1 MLIGVLLVCACI
13 GLHVYSARYKDQLV
27 FSGANVQ
34 QYRFVWLTATF
45 IHESPSHLAHNMT
58 FFMGFASHLEA
69 MIGGIRLVLAFIA
82 CGVCGWAVSYT
93 LQRFVVHRKEWEI
106 ARFNSSCGA
115 SPATYG
121 LAFLTASIRPLGIV
135 ANTLWIP
142 SGLWIAIMM
151 GMPLLISH
159 RPGGSRTKMSR
170 ITLGIGAVI
179 SAALI
184 FQYLF
189 PRIEMW
195 EWLCLYLLQVFIVRC
210 YRVMVL
216 KRKHSAADHYCHLGG
231 AFCGYLIGYLLVL
244 EQSRFL
250 TSNCFMWDIIQDW
263 PDSAFD
269 SICKKRFRILSC
281 FVFLVFRLIENF

>member
-1 MLIGVLLVCACI
+1 
-13 GLHVYSARYKDQLV
+13 
-27 FSGANVQ
+27 
-34 QYRFVWLTATF
+34 
-45 IHESPSHLAHNMT
+45 
-58 FFMGFASHLEA
+58 
-69 MIGGIRLVLAFIA
+69 
-82 CGVCGWAVSYT
+82 
-93 LQRFVVHRKEWEI
+93 
-106 ARFNSSCGA
+106 
-115 SPATYG
+115 
-121 LAFLTASIRPLGIV
+121 
-135 ANTLWIP
+135 
-142 SGLWIAIMM
+142 MM